1 MPGAISRVPRSS
13 KGKRVVSKS
22 SAGDITSFARVSKL
36 QSLGKDVADKLAAS
50 QTTPTRPPSIEIVLK
65 SRKRSADQDF
75 EATSTTPQSS
85 HKKAR
90 KETDASPSHPIA
102 PLKRKKKTV
111 TFAEPEAPVVA
122 KTKAAPTP
130 FPRKRHFQ
138 ADDAA
143 SSEAELLLG
152 QLNLQSSPTPKRSR
166 TALRTA
172 TQNDDADLPAE
183 LLDLLDLHIAFLK
196 TLSMSYAHQ
205 SRHAPI
211 DLRTLFSAITRAWGK
226 RQVTLDD
233 VRLCVGVLG
242 WSPTKATAPQL
253 PFFLADYGR
262 SKVCIESHADV
273 AAGPLREPK
282 LAMDFEANLRAL
294 WAASNSPTAPLF
306 LATLP
311 KAPLKSCAAVHP
323 ILNKGQ
329 RTLTELKNGIVRK
342 PEPAPTPAPVVVTAN
357 QDAPKPSLLDRLR
370 LKALAASQSPAGPT
384 PAELMRQA
392 ALHRAE
398 DVAAVI
404 SMLCVATAGG
414 GGGMGGRVAFPM
426 PALLTKLRDSLRT
439 PVSAEDGAC
448 CVRLL
453 AGEVAPGWLRIVTV
467 GGRENVV
474 VTVAGQ
480 PGAGVIGERVK
491 VLLG

>member
-13 KGKRVVSKS
+13 KGKRAVSKS
-22 SAGDITSFARVSKL
+22 SAGDITSFTRVSKL
-36 QSLGKDVADKLAAS
+36 QSLGKDAADKLS
-50 QTTPTRPPSIEIVLK
+50 STQTTPARPPAIEIVLK
-65 SRKRSADQDF
+65 SRKRSADDDF
-75 EATSTTPQSS
+75 EAVSTPAQST

-90 KETDASPSHPIA
+90 KETEVSPSHPIA
-102 PLKRKKKTV
+102 PLKRKKKKTV

-122 KTKAAPTP
+122 KAKVAPTP
-130 FPRKRHFQ
+130 FPRKRQFQ
-138 ADDAA
+138 ADDSA

-152 QLNLQSSPTPKRSR
+152 LLNLQSSPTPKRSR
-166 TALRTA
+166 RTTTA
-172 TQNDDADLPAE
+172 QDDADLPAE
-183 LLDLLDLHIAFLK
+183 LLDLVDLHIAFLK

-233 VRLCVGVLG
+233 VRLVIGILS
-242 WSPTKATAPQL
+242 WSPTKASAPQI

-262 SKVCIESHADV
+262 SKICIESHPD
-273 AAGPLREPK
+273 AAPGPLREPK
-282 LAMDFEANLRAL
+282 LAMDFESNLCAL
-294 WAASNSPTAPLF
+294 WTASRGQPIHLF

-311 KAPLKSCAAVHP
+311 KAPLKPCAVVHP
-323 ILNKGQ
+323 VLAKGQ
-329 RTLTELKNGIVRK
+329 RTLTELKNGVVRK
-342 PEPAPTPAPVVVTAN
+342 PQPEPATVVPTIIPTTNP
-357 QDAPKPSLLDRLR
+357 DGSKPSLLDRLR

-384 PAELMRQA
+384 PAEMMRQA

-404 SMLCVATAGG
+404 AMLCVATAGG
-414 GGGMGGRVAFPM
+414 MGRVAFPM
-426 PALLTKLRDSLRT
+426 ATLLTKLRDSLRT

-480 PGAGVIGERVK
+480 PGKGVIGERVK
-491 VLLG
+491 ALLG

>member
-13 KGKRVVSKS
+13 KGKRAVSKSS
-22 SAGDITSFARVSKL
+22 SAGDITSFTRVSKL
-36 QSLGKDVADKLAAS
+36 QSLGKDTADKLASS
-50 QTTPTRPPSIEIVLK
+50 QTTPTRPSAIEIVLK
-65 SRKRSADQDF
+65 SRKRSADDDF
-75 EATSTTPQSS
+75 EAVSTPGQSS

-90 KETDASPSHPIA
+90 KETEVSPSHPIA
-102 PLKRKKKTV
+102 PLKRKKKKTV

-122 KTKAAPTP
+122 KAKVAPTP
-130 FPRKRHFQ
+130 FPRKRQFQ
-138 ADDAA
+138 ADDNA

-152 QLNLQSSPTPKRSR
+152 QLNLQSSPTHKRSR
-166 TALRTA
+166 RTTTA
-172 TQNDDADLPAE
+172 QDDAGLPADLPAE
-183 LLDLLDLHIAFLK
+183 LLDLVDLHIAFLK

-233 VRLCVGVLG
+233 VRLVVGILS
-242 WSPTKATAPQL
+242 WSPTKASAPQI

-262 SKVCIESHADV
+262 SKFCIESHPD
-273 AAGPLREPK
+273 AAPGPLREPK
-282 LAMDFEANLRAL
+282 LAMDFKSNLRAL
-294 WAASNSPTAPLF
+294 WTASRGQPVHLF

-311 KAPLKSCAAVHP
+311 KAPLKPCAVIHP
-323 ILNKGQ
+323 VLAKGQ
-329 RTLTELKNGIVRK
+329 RTLTELKNGIVCK
-342 PEPAPTPAPVVVTAN
+342 PQPQPEPAATVIPTTNP
-357 QDAPKPSLLDRLR
+357 DGSKPSLLDRLR

-404 SMLCVATAGG
+404 AMLCVATAGG
-414 GGGMGGRVAFPM
+414 MGRVAFPM
-426 PALLTKLRDSLRT
+426 ATLLTKLRDSLRT

-453 AGEVAPGWLRIVTV
+453 AGEVAPGWLRVVTV

-480 PGAGVIGERVK
+480 PGKGVIGERVR

>member
-13 KGKRVVSKS
+13 KGKRAVSKS
-22 SAGDITSFARVSKL
+22 SAGDITSFTRVSKL
-36 QSLGKDVADKLAAS
+36 QSLGKDVADKLASS
-50 QTTPTRPPSIEIVLK
+50 QTTPTRPPAIEIVLK
-65 SRKRSADQDF
+65 SRKRSADDDF
-75 EATSTTPQSS
+75 EAVSTAPQSS

-90 KETDASPSHPIA
+90 KETEASPSHPIA

-122 KTKAAPTP
+122 KAMLAPTP
-130 FPRKRHFQ
+130 YPRKRQFQ
-138 ADDAA
+138 ADDNA
-143 SSEAELLLG
+143 SSEAEVLLG
-152 QLNLQSSPTPKRSR
+152 QLNLQSSPTHKRSR
-166 TALRTA
+166 TASARTTTA
-172 TQNDDADLPAE
+172 QDDADLPSE
-183 LLDLLDLHIAFLK
+183 LLDLVDLHIAFLK

-233 VRLCVGVLG
+233 IRLSVGILS
-242 WSPTKATAPQL
+242 WSPSKATAPPI

-262 SKVCIESHADV
+262 SKICIESHPD
-273 AAGPLREPK
+273 AAPGPLREPK
-282 LAMDFEANLRAL
+282 LAMDFESNLRAL
-294 WAASNSPTAPLF
+294 RTASRGQPIHLF

-311 KAPLKSCAAVHP
+311 KAPLKPCAVVHP
-323 ILNKGQ
+323 VLAKGQ

-342 PEPAPTPAPVVVTAN
+342 PQPQPEPATTVVPATNPDGT
-357 QDAPKPSLLDRLR
+357 KPSLLDRLR

-404 SMLCVATAGG
+404 AMLCVATAGG
-414 GGGMGGRVAFPM
+414 MGRVAFPM
-426 PALLTKLRDSLRT
+426 ATLLTKLRDSLRS
-439 PVSAEDGAC
+439 PVSTEDGVC

-453 AGEVAPGWLRIVTV
+453 AGEVAPGWLRVVTV

-480 PGAGVIGERVK
+480 PAKGVIGERVK